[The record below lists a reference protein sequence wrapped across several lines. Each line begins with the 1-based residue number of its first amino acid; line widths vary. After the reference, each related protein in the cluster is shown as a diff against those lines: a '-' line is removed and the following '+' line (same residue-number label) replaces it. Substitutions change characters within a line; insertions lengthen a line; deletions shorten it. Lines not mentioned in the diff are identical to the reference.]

1 MLIIVVI
8 SIVIAVI
15 VNKGLR
21 GIEHKKVEQFYLIL
35 LGFAIQLVIFSQEF
49 SYSKLDFL
57 TPILYIY
64 SLLILL
70 IFMVLN
76 LQYKGIKIAGI
87 GFLSNLA
94 AIVSNGGYMPQDLM
108 KIELVWGQEKVEL
121 LKQIGHFNNAISMS
135 PNTHLN
141 FLGDIIAIPKPRFL
155 MGVYSIGDV
164 FITIGIAIFI
174 FEFLKFERNQEEID
188 EEDFI
193 EG

>member
-49 SYSKLDFL
+49 SYSKLNFL

-108 KIELVWGQEKVEL
+108 KIELIWGQEKVEL
-121 LKQIGHFNNAISMS
+121 LKQTGHFNNAISMS

-141 FLGDIIAIPKPRFL
+141 FLSDIIAIPKPRFL

>member
-1 MLIIVVI
+1 MLIIVL
-8 SIVIAVI
+8 IAIIIAII

-21 GIEHKKVEQFYLIL
+21 AIEHKKVEQFYLIL
-35 LGFAIQLVIFSQEF
+35 LGFAIQLVIFNEKF
-49 SYSKLDFL
+49 SYSKLNFL

-64 SLLILL
+64 SLFILL

-94 AIVSNGGYMPQDLM
+94 VIVSNGGYMPQNLL
-108 KIELVWGQEKVEL
+108 KLELIGEQEKVEL
-121 LKQIGHFNNAISMS
+121 LKQFGHFYNGIVMS

-141 FLGDIIAIPKPRFL
+141 FLGDIIVIPKLKFL

-164 FITIGIAIFI
+164 VITIGITIFI

>member
-1 MLIIVVI
+1 MLIIVL
-8 SIVIAVI
+8 IAIIIAII

-35 LGFAIQLVIFSQEF
+35 LGFAIQLVIFSREF
-49 SYSKLDFL
+49 SYSKLNFL

-87 GFLSNLA
+87 GFLSNLV

-121 LKQIGHFNNAISMS
+121 LKQTGHFNNAISMS

-141 FLGDIIAIPKPRFL
+141 FLGDIIAIPKPKFL
-155 MGVYSIGDV
+155 MGVYSVGDV

>member
-49 SYSKLDFL
+49 SYSKLNFL

-121 LKQIGHFNNAISMS
+121 LKQTGHFNNAILMS

-141 FLGDIIAIPKPRFL
+141 FLSDIIAIPKPKFL
-155 MGVYSIGDV
+155 MGVYSVGDV

>member
-15 VNKGLR
+15 INKGLR
-21 GIEHKKVEQFYLIL
+21 DIEHKKVEQFYLIL
-35 LGFAIQLVIFSQEF
+35 LGFAIQLVIFNEKF
-49 SYSKLDFL
+49 SYSKLNFL

-64 SLLILL
+64 SLFILL

-76 LQYKGIKIAGI
+76 LQHKGIKIAGI

-94 AIVSNGGYMPQDLM
+94 VIVSNGGYMPQNLL
-108 KIELVWGQEKVEL
+108 KLKLIGEQEKVEL
-121 LKQIGHFNNAISMS
+121 LKQFGHFYNGIVMS

-141 FLGDIIAIPKPRFL
+141 FLGDIIVIPKLKFL

-164 FITIGIAIFI
+164 VITIGITLFI

>member
-1 MLIIVVI
+1 MLIIVLIVI
-8 SIVIAVI
+8 IIAVI

-21 GIEHKKVEQFYLIL
+21 GIEHKKVEQFCLIL

-49 SYSKLDFL
+49 SYSKLNFL

-87 GFLSNLA
+87 GFLSNLV

-121 LKQIGHFNNAISMS
+121 LKQTGRFNNAISMS

-141 FLGDIIAIPKPRFL
+141 FLGDIIAIPKPKFL
-155 MGVYSIGDV
+155 MGVYSVGDV

>member
-15 VNKGLR
+15 INKGLR

-49 SYSKLDFL
+49 SYSKLNFL

-76 LQYKGIKIAGI
+76 LQHKGIKIAGI

-94 AIVSNGGYMPQDLM
+94 VIVSNDGYMPQDIPKL
-108 KIELVWGQEKVEL
+108 ELVWGQGKVEL
-121 LKQIGHFNNAISMS
+121 LKQAGHFNNAISMS

-141 FLGDIIAIPKPRFL
+141 FLSDIIAIPKPRFL

-164 FITIGIAIFI
+164 VITIGITIFI

>member
-49 SYSKLDFL
+49 SYSKLNFL

-121 LKQIGHFNNAISMS
+121 LKQTGHFNNAISMS

-141 FLGDIIAIPKPRFL
+141 FLSDIIAIPKPRFL

>member
-1 MLIIVVI
+1 MLL
-8 SIVIAVI
+8 IVILSTFIAI
-15 VNKGLR
+15 IANKGLR

-35 LGFAIQLVIFSQEF
+35 LGFAIQLVIFNEKF
-49 SYSKLDFL
+49 SYSKLNFL

-94 AIVSNGGYMPQDLM
+94 VIVSNGGYMPQDLL
-108 KIELVWGQEKVEL
+108 KIKLVWGQEKVEL
-121 LKQIGHFNNAISMS
+121 LKQFGHFYNGIIMS

-141 FLGDIIAIPKPRFL
+141 FLGDIIAIPKLKFL

-164 FITIGIAIFI
+164 FITMGIAIFI

>member
-49 SYSKLDFL
+49 SYSKLNFL

-121 LKQIGHFNNAISMS
+121 LKQTGHFNNAISMS

-164 FITIGIAIFI
+164 IITIGIAIFI

>member
-1 MLIIVVI
+1 MLIIVLI
-8 SIVIAVI
+8 AIIIAVI

-35 LGFAIQLVIFSQEF
+35 LGFAIQLVIFNEKF
-49 SYSKLDFL
+49 LYSKLNFL

-94 AIVSNGGYMPQDLM
+94 VIVSNDGYMPQNIPKL
-108 KIELVWGQEKVEL
+108 ELVWGQGKVEL
-121 LKQIGHFNNAISMS
+121 LKQAGHFNNAILMS

-155 MGVYSIGDV
+155 MGVYSIGDI
-164 FITIGIAIFI
+164 FILIGICIFI
-174 FEFLKFERNQEEID
+174 FEFIKFERNQEEID

>member
-1 MLIIVVI
+1 MLIIVL
-8 SIVIAVI
+8 IAIIIAII

-35 LGFAIQLVIFSQEF
+35 LGFAIQLVIFSREF
-49 SYSKLDFL
+49 SYSKLNFL

-87 GFLSNLA
+87 GFLSNLV

-108 KIELVWGQEKVEL
+108 KIELIWGQEKVEL
-121 LKQIGHFNNAISMS
+121 LKQTGHFNNAISMS

-141 FLGDIIAIPKPRFL
+141 FLGDIIAIPKPKFL
-155 MGVYSIGDV
+155 MGVYSVGDV

>member
-1 MLIIVVI
+1 MLIIVL
-8 SIVIAVI
+8 IAIIIAII

-49 SYSKLDFL
+49 SYSKLNFL

-87 GFLSNLA
+87 GFLSNLV
-94 AIVSNGGYMPQDLM
+94 AIVSNGGYMPQNIPKL
-108 KIELVWGQEKVEL
+108 ELVWGQGKVEL
-121 LKQIGHFNNAISMS
+121 LKQAGHFNNAISMS

-141 FLGDIIAIPKPRFL
+141 FLSDIIAIPKPKFL
-155 MGVYSIGDV
+155 MGVYSVGDV

>member
-1 MLIIVVI
+1 MLIIVL
-8 SIVIAVI
+8 IAIIIAII

-21 GIEHKKVEQFYLIL
+21 AIEHKKVEQFYLIL
-35 LGFAIQLVIFSQEF
+35 LGFTIQLVIFSQEF
-49 SYSKLDFL
+49 SYSKLNFL

-64 SLLILL
+64 SLFILL

-94 AIVSNGGYMPQDLM
+94 VIVSNGGYMPQDLL

-121 LKQIGHFNNAISMS
+121 LKQAGHFNNAISMS

-141 FLGDIIAIPKPRFL
+141 FLSDIIAIPRPRFL

-164 FITIGIAIFI
+164 VITIGITIFI
-174 FEFLKFERNQEEID
+174 FEFLKFEKNQEKID

>member
-49 SYSKLDFL
+49 SYSKLNFL

-121 LKQIGHFNNAISMS
+121 LKQTGHFNNAISMS

-141 FLGDIIAIPKPRFL
+141 FLSDIIAIPKP
-155 MGVYSIGDV
+155 
-164 FITIGIAIFI
+164 
-174 FEFLKFERNQEEID
+174 
-188 EEDFI
+188 
-193 EG
+193 

>member
-1 MLIIVVI
+1 MLIIVLI
-8 SIVIAVI
+8 AIVIAVI

-49 SYSKLDFL
+49 SYSKLNFL

-94 AIVSNGGYMPQDLM
+94 VIVSNGGYMPQDIPKL
-108 KIELVWGQEKVEL
+108 ELVWGQGKVEL
-121 LKQIGHFNNAISMS
+121 LKQAGHFNNAISMS
-135 PNTHLN
+135 SNTHLN

-155 MGVYSIGDV
+155 MGLYSIGDV

>member
-1 MLIIVVI
+1 MLIIVLI
-8 SIVIAVI
+8 AIIIAVI

-35 LGFAIQLVIFSQEF
+35 LGFAIQLVIFNEKF
-49 SYSKLDFL
+49 SYSKLNFL

-94 AIVSNGGYMPQDLM
+94 VIVSNDGYMPQNIPKL
-108 KIELVWGQEKVEL
+108 ELVWGQGKVEL
-121 LKQIGHFNNAISMS
+121 LKQAGHFNNAILMS

-155 MGVYSIGDV
+155 MGVYSIGDI
-164 FITIGIAIFI
+164 FILIGICIFI
-174 FEFLKFERNQEEID
+174 FEFIKFERNQEEID

>member
-1 MLIIVVI
+1 MLL
-8 SIVIAVI
+8 IVILSTFIAI
-15 VNKGLR
+15 IANKGLR

-35 LGFAIQLVIFSQEF
+35 LGFAIQLVIFNEKF
-49 SYSKLDFL
+49 SYSKLNFL

-94 AIVSNGGYMPQDLM
+94 VIVSNGGYMPQDLL
-108 KIELVWGQEKVEL
+108 KIKLVWGQEKVEL
-121 LKQIGHFNNAISMS
+121 LKQFGHFYNGIIMS

-141 FLGDIIAIPKPRFL
+141 FLGDIIAIPKLKFL

>member
-49 SYSKLDFL
+49 SYSKLNFL

-121 LKQIGHFNNAISMS
+121 LKQTGHFNNAILMS

-141 FLGDIIAIPKPRFL
+141 FLSDIIAIPKPRFL

>member
-1 MLIIVVI
+1 MLIIVLI
-8 SIVIAVI
+8 AIIIAVI

-35 LGFAIQLVIFSQEF
+35 LGFTIQLVIFSQEF
-49 SYSKLDFL
+49 SYSKLNFL

-64 SLLILL
+64 SLFILL

-94 AIVSNGGYMPQDLM
+94 VIVSNGGYMPQDLL

-121 LKQIGHFNNAISMS
+121 LKQAGHFNNAISMS

-141 FLGDIIAIPKPRFL
+141 FLSDIIAIPRPRFL

-164 FITIGIAIFI
+164 VITIGITIFI
-174 FEFLKFERNQEEID
+174 FEFLKFEKNQEKID

>member
-1 MLIIVVI
+1 MLIIVLI
-8 SIVIAVI
+8 AIIIAVI

-35 LGFAIQLVIFSQEF
+35 LGFAIQLVIFSREF
-49 SYSKLDFL
+49 SYSKLNFL

-121 LKQIGHFNNAISMS
+121 LKQTGHFNNAISMS

-141 FLGDIIAIPKPRFL
+141 FLSDIIAIPKPRFL

-164 FITIGIAIFI
+164 FITIGIAVFI

>member
-49 SYSKLDFL
+49 SYSKLNFL

-121 LKQIGHFNNAISMS
+121 LKQTGRFNNAISMS

-141 FLGDIIAIPKPRFL
+141 FLGDIIAIPKPKFL
-155 MGVYSIGDV
+155 MGVYSVGDV